1 MRDPMIGDNP
11 LSLVALAVVGFVAL
25 VLIGLWA
32 RHSQE
37 TATLDSSYERGYPSR
52 SINVAVP
59 FPAGGA
65 SGGVGP
71 GVAAQMGKGLRETL
85 VIEKGGGGG
94 GTICS
99 ARGPAAPSRGYTPPA
114 RSTGS

>member
-1 MRDPMIGDNP
+1 MRDPMIGHNP

-59 FPAGGA
+59 FSARGPSDGVARGGA
-65 SGGVGP
+65 EP
-71 GVAAQMGKGLRETL
+71 KGKSLRASHVLPEA
-85 VIEKGGGGG
+85 GGGG
-94 GTICS
+94 GTHCR
-99 ARGPAAPSRGYTPPA
+99 AR
-114 RSTGS
+114 